1 MGISRRTLPVVLLA
15 GLLLLL
21 PVSGVASSPPLA
33 TVSHADGTLTVTP
46 LVAYDHLSLRVATPD
61 GRLFQAEGSGGAV
74 HFSPFAI
81 ADYAPPDGTYVWE
94 LRLTPR
100 GAISAEVIER
110 ARRARESGDV
120 EAEQALSAAARRA
133 MVIRSGGFHI
143 VAGKL
148 VMGDGTEGPA
158 RPRGQSRGTIL
169 SPFAPASVAEDDGL
183 QLVDQ
188 VIPDDLIVQGSL
200 CVGLDCVN
208 NENFGFD
215 TIRLKENNTRIKFE
229 DTSVGTFPSNDW
241 QLTAN
246 DSASGGLNKLS
257 IEDVTGA
264 RVPFTI
270 LAGAPTNSL
279 FMDSLGRVGL
289 RTATPVLDLHA
300 NTTNTPAFRLEQNSG
315 GGFTAQTW
323 DVAGNEANFF
333 VRDVTGGSRLP
344 LRIRPGAPTSSLDI
358 AFDGKV
364 GLGTQSP
371 SEKVHVFGGS
381 PTSPNDANTLLLVA
395 NTTVGPT
402 TAAVL
407 RAQSDVGTV
416 NFQAHAS
423 NRVIARFGQVLGG
436 WTELLGVAGNG
447 FALGTLGAAPIIIGT
462 NNADRIHILANGN
475 IGMGQPAPVHPL
487 QMASGAHV
495 TAGGVWT
502 SVSSREAKDDI
513 RSLTADE
520 ARTTLAALE
529 PVKFAY
535 KADPTERH
543 VGFVAE
549 DVPDLVA
556 QKDRKTLSPMDI
568 VAVLTRVVQEQ
579 QQRIEELTAKLAALE
594 AARPR

>member
-1 MGISRRTLPVVLLA
+1 MGMSMRSLPVVLLA
-15 GLLLLL
+15 GLLLVL
-21 PVSGVASSPPLA
+21 PVSGVAGSPPVV
-33 TVSHADGTLTVTP
+33 TVSHADGTLIVTP

-61 GRLFQAEGSGGAV
+61 GRLFQAEGTGGPI
-74 HFSPFAI
+74 HFRPFAI
-81 ADYAPPDGTYVWE
+81 ADYAPPDGGYVWE
-94 LRLTPR
+94 IRLTPR

-133 MVIRSGGFHI
+133 TVIRSGGFHI
-143 VAGKL
+143 AAGRL
-148 VMGDGTEGPA
+148 VMGDGSEGAA
-158 RPRGQSRGTIL
+158 RPRRQSGGTIL
-169 SPFAPASVAEDDGL
+169 SPFGPASVAEDDGL

-229 DTSVGTFPSNDW
+229 DTSVGAFPTNDW

-246 DSASGGLNKLS
+246 DSASGGLSKFS
-257 IEDVTGA
+257 IEDITGA

-270 LAGAPTNSL
+270 AAGAPTNSL
-279 FMDSLGRVGL
+279 FMDSTGRAGF
-289 RTATPVLDLHA
+289 RTSTPVLDLHA
-300 NTTNTPAFRLEQNSG
+300 ATANTPAIRLEQNSS

-323 DVAGNEANFF
+323 DVGANEANFF
-333 VRDVTGGSRLP
+333 VRDVTTGSRLP

-358 AFDGKV
+358 NSAGNV
-364 GLGTQSP
+364 GLGTGAPANALDIRRENQPTIDIFASIGNNPTAGP
-371 SEKVHVFGGS
+371 SFNFGYAGS
-381 PTSPNDANTLLLVA
+381 SFGRSAGFFNVRPDASATAPNPSIRFLTANLERMIID
-395 NTTVGPT
+395 NQGFVGIGSG
-402 TAAVL
+402 L
-407 RAQSDVGTV
+407 
-416 NFQAHAS
+416 N
-423 NRVIARFGQVLGG
+423 
-436 WTELLGVAGNG
+436 
-447 FALGTLGAAPIIIGT
+447 PI
-462 NNADRIHILANGN
+462 
-475 IGMGQPAPVHPL
+475 HPL

-502 SVSSREAKDDI
+502 DVSSREAKDDI

>member
-1 MGISRRTLPVVLLA
+1 MAFSMRSLPVVLLA
-15 GLLLLL
+15 GLLLML
-21 PVSGVASSPPLA
+21 PVSGVASSPPVV

-61 GRLFQAEGSGGAV
+61 DRLFQAEGSGGPV
-74 HFSPFAI
+74 HFRPFAI
-81 ADYAPPDGTYVWE
+81 ADYAPPDGSYLWE
-94 LRLTPR
+94 IRLTPR
-100 GAISAEVIER
+100 GVISAEVIER

-120 EAEQALSAAARRA
+120 EAEQALSTAARHA
-133 MVIRSGGFHI
+133 TVIRSGGFRI
-143 VAGKL
+143 VEGKL
-148 VMGDGTEGPA
+148 VMGDGSESPA
-158 RPRGQSRGTIL
+158 RPRSQSRGTIL
-169 SPFAPASVAEDDGL
+169 SPFAPASVSEDDGL

-188 VIPDDLIVQGSL
+188 VIPDDLIVTGSI
-200 CVGLDCVN
+200 CVGFDCVN

-215 TIRLKENNTRIKFE
+215 TIRLKENNLRIKFE
-229 DTSVGTFPSNDW
+229 DTSVGTFPTTDW

-246 DSASGGLNKLS
+246 DSNSGGANKFS
-257 IEDVTGA
+257 IED
-264 RVPFTI
+264 I
-270 LAGAPTNSL
+270 
-279 FMDSLGRVGL
+279 
-289 RTATPVLDLHA
+289 
-300 NTTNTPAFRLEQNSG
+300 
-315 GGFTAQTW
+315 
-323 DVAGNEANFF
+323 
-333 VRDVTGGSRLP
+333 
-344 LRIRPGAPTSSLDI
+344 
-358 AFDGKV
+358 
-364 GLGTQSP
+364 
-371 SEKVHVFGGS
+371 
-381 PTSPNDANTLLLVA
+381 
-395 NTTVGPT
+395 
-402 TAAVL
+402 
-407 RAQSDVGTV
+407 
-416 NFQAHAS
+416 FQAHAS

-436 WTELLGVAGNG
+436 WTEMLTVAGNG
-447 FALGTLGAAPIIIGT
+447 LALGTLGAAPLVIGT
-462 NNADRIHILANGN
+462 NNADRLHILGNGN

-502 SVSSREAKDDI
+502 DVSSREAKDDI

-568 VAVLTRVVQEQ
+568 LAVLTRVVQEQ